1 MAESPITARAQDFA
15 AWYQDVVLQGDMA
28 EPAEI
33 VKGCMVIKPNGYA
46 VWEVLQ
52 RELDKRFKA
61 TSHQNV
67 YFPLLIPQSF
77 LQKEAEHVEGFSPEL
92 AVVTIAGGKELE
104 EPYVIRPTSETIIG
118 HFFAKWIQSWR
129 DLPMLLNQWA
139 NVIRWELRTR
149 MFLRTT
155 EFLWQEGHTAHSTH
169 EEALEE
175 VLRMLDLYAD
185 VAEDVMAMPVIKG
198 VKTRAEKF
206 AGALRSYSI
215 EAMMQNG
222 LALQA
227 GTSHDLGQNF
237 GKAFDVQFQSKE
249 GQLDYVWQTSWGV
262 STRLI
267 GGLIMTHSDDKGLVL
282 PPKLAPIK
290 TVLVPIY
297 RKDEESAQVLEAAHR
312 IARKSARRWTIAT
325 DNRRA
330 RSSSTGSGAAC
341 PSCSNWARAIS
352 PAARSCSSAATPAP
366 RSPSTSPRSPANYRE
381 TLADIQTSTVHA
393 RQGAPEGQHRA
404 GEFHRGSRIDPEGRH
419 RGKGRRQ
426 IRHGAHQGRSHLRR
440 PPEGIQSHRPQHSAG
455 GRVRRA
461 GQVHRHRRDRAAARR
476 HRQVVLTSQN
486 RKLKSPVIVKPSVA
500 AILRVRQEEARRR
513 AQPETAPAIQ
523 RRGGAAREVAAP
535 TASSLAMLKGLIRI
549 ADRVALEQARRRRR
563 TVPPAPQTRG
573 AMKRT
578 PNGIQM

>member
-1 MAESPITARAQDFA
+1 MAESPITPRGADFA

-33 VKGCMVIKPNGYA
+33 VKGCMVIKANGYA

-52 RELDKRFKA
+52 RELDDRFKR
-61 TSHQNV
+61 TDHQNV

-77 LQKEAEHVEGFSPEL
+77 LKKEAEHVEGFSPEL

-129 DLPMLLNQWA
+129 DLPVLVNQWA
-139 NVIRWELRTR
+139 NVVRWELRTR

-169 EEALEE
+169 QEAIEE
-175 VLRMLDLYAD
+175 VLRILDIYAE
-185 VAEDVMAMPVIKG
+185 VAETVMAMPVIKG

-237 GKAFDVQFQSKE
+237 GKAFDVQFQNRD

-282 PPKLAPIK
+282 PPRLAPVK
-290 TVLVPIY
+290 SVLVPIY
-297 RKDEESAQVLEAAHR
+297 RKEEERAAVLEAAHR
-312 IARKSARRWTIAT
+312 IAADLGAKVDDRDGQTPGAKFFHWERRGVPAVLELGPRDLASGKIVLKRRDTGAKEPVEQAAAKEKLAATLDDMQTSLYGRARERLKANTVLANSLEEVRAILKDAT
-325 DNRRA
+325 AEKGGGKFVMAHIKDHPDCDAVLKEFKTTVRNIPLVDEYDGPGKCIVTGETVDRRA
-330 RSSSTGSGAAC
+330 
-341 PSCSNWARAIS
+341 
-352 PAARSCSSAATPAP
+352 
-366 RSPSTSPRSPANYRE
+366 
-381 TLADIQTSTVHA
+381 
-393 RQGAPEGQHRA
+393 
-404 GEFHRGSRIDPEGRH
+404 
-419 RGKGRRQ
+419 
-426 IRHGAHQGRSHLRR
+426 
-440 PPEGIQSHRPQHSAG
+440 
-455 GRVRRA
+455 
-461 GQVHRHRRDRAAARR
+461 
-476 HRQVVLTSQN
+476 
-486 RKLKSPVIVKPSVA
+486 VIAKA
-500 AILRVRQEEARRR
+500 Y
-513 AQPETAPAIQ
+513 
-523 RRGGAAREVAAP
+523 
-535 TASSLAMLKGLIRI
+535 
-549 ADRVALEQARRRRR
+549 
-563 TVPPAPQTRG
+563 
-573 AMKRT
+573 
-578 PNGIQM
+578 